1 MNHGRSAGPCGSAC
15 SHVNLLRQVTDNRRD
30 TDIYKVAASTTK
42 IHNACFKENGAEAG
56 VAPLF
61 QPGAGGLE
69 DAAKLTWNR
78 GRATI
83 NGLAAEDNFPAVG
96 DTPKPCIF

>member
-1 MNHGRSAGPCGSAC
+1 MEDPQAPAAQPAHMLS
-15 SHVNLLRQVTDNRRD
+15 LLQQVTFNRRV

-42 IHNACFKENGAEAG
+42 IHNTCFKENGAEAG
-56 VAPLF
+56 MAPLF

-83 NGLAAEDNFPAVG
+83 NGLWG
-96 DTPKPCIF
+96 GWQRQRTTSRQ